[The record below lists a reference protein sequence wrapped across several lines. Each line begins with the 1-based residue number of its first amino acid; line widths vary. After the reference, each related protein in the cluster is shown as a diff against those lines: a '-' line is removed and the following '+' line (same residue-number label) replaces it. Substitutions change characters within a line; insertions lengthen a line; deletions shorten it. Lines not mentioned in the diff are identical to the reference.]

1 MSSSVSSTSSSL
13 TTLSAKTGIGGLVS
27 GLETED
33 IVNAMTAGT
42 KAKIEAQQQKLQLL
56 EWKQTAYRSV
66 TTALKDF
73 QSSYLDVLSS
83 SNFRSASL
91 YNTVA
96 ASTSSTAI
104 SVSTTS
110 AASTGSITIDS
121 ISQLATNQTY
131 VSKNAASS
139 PLGGDLTES
148 ITAAG
153 GDYGS
158 LADSLIGKSFLLTRD
173 GTTRTVT
180 FKEEDFSSVADGAD
194 FESALQGAV
203 DDAFGEGLVTV
214 GIDTSDDTLSF
225 TASGSTLT
233 VAALNDDTDTI
244 GVLGMTS
251 GQTDKMS
258 TSTTLENLPFATAL
272 GEDDTFSFTIND
284 IDFTFNRTDNL
295 STVIN
300 RVNSSDAGVK
310 MSYSSITD
318 KFTLSATTSGSGN
331 NIEVS
336 ETSGNLLTAMGL
348 NGEDGVNTVVTEGL
362 NAELSINGTSI
373 IRSSN
378 DVTVDGVK
386 ISLIDTSDEE
396 IKINMTTDTTEL
408 KDKIKSFVEDYNTMI
423 DLINSLSKE
432 DKNSDYPPL
441 TDDQKEEMSDD
452 EIEKWETKAKSGLL
466 RGDSILRGIA
476 NNMQTLMY
484 TSAVSGGL
492 TLYDLGIESAG
503 YSENG
508 KLNIDEDKLEEALAN
523 DIAGVQELFTT
534 ADTGIATGLNNIID
548 AAAKTSGARG
558 YRGSLVEKAGYES
571 TTSSTQNSIYDSI
584 EGINEYIAKLQDQLE
599 TEESRYWSKFTA
611 LETALQQLNIQSSMI
626 SGFGTSS

>member
-1 MSSSVSSTSSSL
+1 MSSSVSSTTSSSSL

-110 AASTGSITIDS
+110 AASTGSITINS
-121 ISQLATNQTY
+121 ITQLATSQKY
-131 VSKNAASS
+131 ESASGVSQA
-139 PLGGDLTES
+139 LGGDLTDA

-153 GDYGS
+153 GEYGD

-173 GTTRTVT
+173 GTTRTIT
-180 FKEEDFSSVADGAD
+180 LSEENFSSIIDGAD
-194 FESALQGAV
+194 FGNALQSAV
-203 DDAFGEGLVTV
+203 DDAFGEGLITV
-214 GIDTSDDTLSF
+214 SVETSYDTLSF

-233 VAALNDDTDTI
+233 VAALNDDTDTLTA
-244 GVLGMTS
+244 LGMTT

-258 TSTTLENLPFATAL
+258 NSTTLENLPFATAL
-272 GEDDTFSFTIND
+272 GSDETFSFTIND
-284 IDFTFNRTDNL
+284 VDFTFDRTDSL

-310 MSYSSITD
+310 MAYSSITD
-318 KFTLSATTSGSGN
+318 KFSLTANTSGSGN
-331 NIEVS
+331 NIEVT

-348 NGEDGVNTVVTEGL
+348 SGGADTTVTEGL
-362 NAELSINGTSI
+362 NAKLSVNGMDI

-378 DVTVDGVK
+378 DLTVDGVK
-386 ISLIDTSDEE
+386 INLLETSDEE
-396 IKINMTTDTTEL
+396 IKINLTTDTTEL

-423 DLINSLSKE
+423 DLINGLLKE
-432 DKNSDYPPL
+432 DKNSDYAPL

-476 NNMQTLMY
+476 SNMQTLMY

-492 TLYDLGIESAG
+492 SLYDLGIESAG
-503 YSENG
+503 YAENG
-508 KLNIDEDKLEEALAN
+508 KLEIDEDKLEETLAN

-548 AAAKTSGARG
+548 NAAKTSGAQG
-558 YRGSLVEKAGYES
+558 YRGSLVEKAGYDS

-584 EGINEYIAKLQDQLE
+584 TGVNEYIAKLQDQLE

-611 LETALQQLNIQSSMI
+611 LETALQQLNNQSSMI
-626 SGFGTSS
+626 SGFGTSA